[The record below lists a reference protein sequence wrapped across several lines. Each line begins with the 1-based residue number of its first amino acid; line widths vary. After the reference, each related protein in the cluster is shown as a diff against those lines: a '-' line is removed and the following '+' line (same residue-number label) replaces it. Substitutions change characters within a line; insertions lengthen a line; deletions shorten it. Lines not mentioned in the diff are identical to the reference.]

1 MLYDR
6 LLPPTVMVLWPLL
19 GRVLIKLPEE
29 LELDDEELE
38 LELELELEDE
48 LELDEELDDEEL
60 ELLEDE
66 LLDDELLE
74 DEVAPPCPP
83 QPTRMA
89 ASRQTDKGK
98 RVTPDLGFNNLA
110 IRCT

>member
-1 MLYDR
+1 
-6 LLPPTVMVLWPLL
+6 MVFWPLV
-19 GRVLIKLPEE
+19 GRVLIKFPEE
-29 LELDDEELE
+29 LELDDE

-48 LELDEELDDEEL
+48 LELDEELEDEEL